1 MVPVLEPGPVR
12 KMWDQM
18 RVRWKF
24 AVALIGLAAQLGGCA
39 ETLPLAQLPD
49 FYKLPEKVL
58 TKDEQQGKV
67 NEMIAKGQNHQ
78 AGAAKQIEKGN

>member
-24 AVALIGLAAQLGGCA
+24 AVALIGLAALLGGCA

-78 AGAAKQIEKGN
+78 AEAAKQIEKGD